1 MLRHVPRHTEE
12 FFRRVPGRYVP
23 KYTEL
28 IARGMYRS
36 NAFRAHNVH
45 PPLSRIRVRQ
55 LCYVNLRC
63 RPNFFSFRSP
73 LSRVIIS
80 GEHSFSRSRTRKSR
94 LYMHIFIDDD
104 EL

>member
-12 FFRRVPGRYVP
+12 FFHRVPGRYVP

-45 PPLSRIRVRQ
+45 PLPVPLPRARQ
-55 LCYVNLRC
+55 LCYVNLRR
-63 RPNFFSFRSP
+63 RP
-73 LSRVIIS
+73 RVIFLRALLS
-80 GEHSFSRSRTRKSR
+80 SRII
-94 LYMHIFIDDD
+94 IFGRAFASALAVGICEGTLAYID
-104 EL
+104 